1 MQSEEPQQK
10 ETDLE
15 HIPMPDIVE
24 SDPLDI
30 EENPEALGRSKR
42 KRVPQQA
49 ETDALNG
56 CLCGLIVKPS
66 SEGAILCKK
75 KGCETQW
82 VHGFMIP
89 YLNLLTL
96 IISTIY
102 TVSLWSRH
110 PDVGFARLVR
120 SRLKDEEGSATEDDV
135 ILPHLDVC
143 LIT

>member
-10 ETDLE
+10 ETDPE
-15 HIPMPDIVE
+15 YIPMPDIVE
-24 SDPLDI
+24 SDLLDI
-30 EENPEALGRSKR
+30 EENLEALGRSKR
-42 KRVPQQA
+42 KRVLRQA

-56 CLCGLIVKPS
+56 CLCRLIVKPS

-82 VHGFMIP
+82 VHGFTIP

-110 PDVGFARLVR
+110 PDLGFARLVQ
-120 SRLKDEEGSATEDDV
+120 SRLKDEEGSATEDGV
-135 ILPHLDVC
+135 ILPYLDMC